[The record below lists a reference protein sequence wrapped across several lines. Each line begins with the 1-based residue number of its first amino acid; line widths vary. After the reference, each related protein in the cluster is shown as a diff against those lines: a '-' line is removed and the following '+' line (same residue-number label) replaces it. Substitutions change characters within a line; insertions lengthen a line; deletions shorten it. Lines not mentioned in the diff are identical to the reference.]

1 MIKRTI
7 VSVAVLALL
16 SGAAEAQTGPAS
28 SRAATATAAAP
39 RIPAGDAKMLRDF
52 GETLLISMG
61 EMSTSMEAI
70 GVPAE
75 KKDAVQKLMD
85 DFKGQLT
92 KLLVEL
98 GQEPLPE
105 NSRVAGVARDMQSLS
120 PKINELL
127 GKDWQAKLQDRV
139 NSPLVQARIWTLNT
153 RAKLPRVLALDAAAK
168 AKVETALD
176 EAIKS
181 TGDLSASEAAKQ
193 ADKLDAYFQKTR
205 DAVLAALTDEQK
217 AAARKGYPLL
227 FRGEKAK

>member
-1 MIKRTI
+1 MTNMRQTFFGARLCEPQHIRNSSWLQ
-7 VSVAVLALL
+7 VNPNAL
-16 SGAAEAQTGPAS
+16 
-28 SRAATATAAAP
+28 
-39 RIPAGDAKMLRDF
+39 
-52 GETLLISMG
+52 
-61 EMSTSMEAI
+61 
-70 GVPAE
+70 
-75 KKDAVQKLMD
+75 
-85 DFKGQLT
+85 
-92 KLLVEL
+92 
-98 GQEPLPE
+98 
-105 NSRVAGVARDMQSLS
+105 N
-120 PKINELL
+120 
-127 GKDWQAKLQDRV
+127 
-139 NSPLVQARIWTLNT
+139 